1 MRVSLHQIGDV
12 IVDAAKQPLSDRY
25 RIIDILGEGNSGITY
40 AAEDLTKLGVTV
52 ALKVISLQ
60 QTSDWKVLELFERE
74 AKVLEKLQHQGIP
87 RYLNSFHI
95 DTERDRRFYI
105 VQELAKGKSL
115 ATWVQQGWRTNEI
128 TVRLI
133 ARQILAILVYLQK
146 FDPPIIHRDIKPQN
160 IIRDENGSLFLV
172 DFGAVRDTYY
182 STLMRGS
189 TVVGTYGY
197 MAPEQFRGQALP
209 ATDLYGLGAT
219 LLFLLTHRS
228 PAEIPQNG
236 LTLDFRDR
244 IQVSDAFASW
254 LEKLLEPDAK
264 DRFASAQD
272 ALTALIK
279 PPTVVQPTTQLS
291 PRTALIVGILGTL
304 AAVWLGNAFKW
315 KVLNAFGMTPRRIC
329 DDPTVLQNYL
339 QQGGNPN
346 FRIDYIR
353 TFSWRGG
360 RQWPLLFCVSSLTGA
375 ELLLKHGAN
384 PNSQESGEP
393 ILYKAA
399 LSNDINLIK
408 LLLKYG
414 ANPNAKLTSQRHKGG
429 IDEYPI
435 LQQIIFNGQQEFAEL
450 LINNGADIN
459 AKSSDNETALDV
471 AARRYEVKIGLML
484 LEKGAIANRDPDSG
498 CWKKVQLPT
507 AIQTQSAFVIGNKN
521 STTAK
526 INREK
531 HEYVTQSW

>member
-1 MRVSLHQIGDV
+1 M

-40 AAEDLTKLGVTV
+40 VAEDLTESGVIV

-74 AKVLEKLQHQGIP
+74 AKVLAQLQHRGIP

-95 DTERDRRFYI
+95 DTERDCRFYI

-128 TVRLI
+128 TVRQI
-133 ARQILAILVYLQK
+133 AQQILAILIYLQK

-160 IIRDENGSLFLV
+160 IIRHEDGSLFLV

-228 PAEIPQNG
+228 PAELPQNG
-236 LTLDFRDR
+236 LTLDFRNR
-244 IQVSDAFASW
+244 IQVSDAFANW

-272 ALTALIK
+272 ALTALRQ
-279 PPTVVQPTTQLS
+279 PPTVVQPPSQLS
-291 PRTALIVGILGTL
+291 PRTALIAGILGTF

-329 DDPTVLQNYL
+329 DDITVLQNYL
-339 QQGGNPN
+339 QQGGDPN
-346 FRIDYIR
+346 FRIDYSR

-360 RQWPLLFCVSSLTGA
+360 RQWPLLFCVSSLTSA

-393 ILYKAA
+393 ILYKAT
-399 LSNDINLIK
+399 NDINLMK

-429 IDEYPI
+429 INEYPI
-435 LQQIIFNGQQEFAEL
+435 LQAVIQNGQQEFAEL
-450 LINNGADIN
+450 LINNGADVN
-459 AKSSDNETALDV
+459 AKSSDEETALDV

-484 LEKGAIANRDPDSG
+484 LEKGAVANRDPDSERIRD
-498 CWKKVQLPT
+498 WQRE
-507 AIQTQSAFVIGNKN
+507 INNRKN
-521 STTAK
+521 
-526 INREK
+526 
-531 HEYVTQSW
+531 